1 MYKIIF
7 YKNEKEISELENY
20 IIELQRQRQNKNKN
34 NRIKLSKIVA
44 YIDQLSKSGLS
55 LGEPYIKY
63 LESEIWEL
71 RPLRDR
77 IFFSYID
84 KDTFILLNHYM
95 KQTQKTPQREIERA
109 KRLLKEYKE
118 RNDLNG

>member
-20 IIELQRQRQNKNKN
+20 INELQRQSKNKNK
-34 NRIKLSKIVA
+34 RIKLNKIVA
-44 YIDQLSKSGLS
+44 YIDQLSENGLK

-63 LESEIWEL
+63 LESDIWEL

-77 IFFSYID
+77 IFFHVLIKIHLY
-84 KDTFILLNHYM
+84 Y
-95 KQTQKTPQREIERA
+95 
-109 KRLLKEYKE
+109 
-118 RNDLNG
+118 

>member
-20 IIELQRQRQNKNKN
+20 INELQRQSKNKNK
-34 NRIKLSKIVA
+34 RIKLNKIVA
-44 YIDQLSKSGLS
+44 YIDQLSENGLK

-63 LESEIWEL
+63 LESDIWEL

-77 IFFSYID
+77 IFFSCIN
-84 KDTFILLNHYM
+84 KDTFILLNYFM
-95 KQTQKTPQREIERA
+95 KQTQKTHRGKLKKQRD
-109 KRLLKEYKE
+109 Y
-118 RNDLNG
+118 